1 MSVLDEATVH
11 KELGAVKIQT
21 FSTELEALQL
31 CRDDDALYEQLVRSA
46 ENEPFLLARMV
57 KVANSVVYGGNSE
70 TYVCTASEC
79 LMRFGLSTGQQIALD
94 FLINKSIGRITQ
106 ANDLARATWHEALVA
121 GRLSRGLGGYCE
133 APFDMGGP
141 FLPTIMTYL
150 GEVFVMSLLADPTD
164 VPELGVYTRAGNHEF
179 DVYGLSVSIME
190 RLGLPKPVEATVKQS
205 HLLLAPMSP
214 PYINTAAAVILG
226 RYMVQFTKPP
236 GVYNAI
242 INEEMRD
249 SAMDIL
255 QLTLD
260 DLYDV
265 EQQVNQVRMIP

>member
-31 CRDDDALYEQLVRSA
+31 CRDDDALFEQLIRAA

-57 KVANSVVYGGNSE
+57 KVANSVVYGGNSD

-79 LMRFGLSTGQQIALD
+79 LMRFGLTTGQQIALD

-106 ANDLARATWHEALVA
+106 ANDFARATWNEALVA
-121 GRLSRGLGGYCE
+121 GRLSRHWGCYCE
-133 APFDMGGP
+133 APFDIGGP

-150 GEVFVMSLLADPTD
+150 GEVFVMSLLADESD
-164 VPELGVYTRAGNHEF
+164 VPEMGVYTRAGNYEF

-190 RLGLPKPVEATVKQS
+190 RLGLPKPVEDTVKQS

-226 RYMVQFTKPP
+226 RYMVQATKPP
-236 GVYNAI
+236 NVHNAI
-242 INEEMRD
+242 IDDELRE

-255 QLTLD
+255 QLSMD
-260 DLYDV
+260 DLSDI
-265 EQQVNQVRMIP
+265 EQKTLEIRQIP

>member
-1 MSVLDEATVH
+1 MSVLDEASVQ

-21 FSTELEALQL
+21 FSSELEALQL
-31 CRDDDALYEQLVRSA
+31 CRDDDALYEQLIRSA

-57 KVANSVVYGGNSE
+57 KVANSVVYGGNSD

-79 LMRFGLSTGQQIALD
+79 LMRFGLTTGQQIALD

-121 GRLSRGLGGYCE
+121 GRLSRYLNDHCE
-133 APFDMGGP
+133 APFDLGGP

-150 GEVFVMSLLADPTD
+150 GEVFVMSILADERD
-164 VPELGVYTRAGNHEF
+164 VPDLGVFTRATEGAF
-179 DVYGLSVSIME
+179 DVYGLSVTIME
-190 RLGLPKPVEATVKQS
+190 RLGLPKPVEEVVKQS

-214 PYINTAAAVILG
+214 PYIGTAAAVMLG
-226 RYMVQFTKPP
+226 RYMVQATKPAN
-236 GVYNAI
+236 VFTSTI
-242 INEEMRD
+242 SDELRD
-249 SAMDIL
+249 CAMDVL

-260 DLYDV
+260 DLV
-265 EQQVNQVRMIP
+265 AIEEKAQEIRLIP